1 MREAI
6 RPVRLGVLLGLFGL
20 VFGIGWAFWL
30 VLGHERIH
38 ASLEERAAAVERT
51 GVEAAVTGHAE
62 PSGQKPVLKTHS
74 HTHGGDG
81 HNNAVAT
88 GEMKAQESHG
98 AHKSPVM
105 ELAHTRLVR
114 GHLHAMGLGLAA
126 VLISLVVAGTSAK
139 NWLKTVASISTGLG
153 GLIYPLAWVIMGYRT
168 PSLGSDAAEASVM
181 TIAGPGVALV
191 LLGISIAAA
200 FLIKDMFSNQ

>member
-6 RPVRLGVLLGLFGL
+6 RPVRLGILLGLFGL

-38 ASLEERAAAVERT
+38 ASLEERAAAIERT

-74 HTHGGDG
+74 HTHGGEGHDNAAKRDG
-81 HNNAVAT
+81 ASAQK
-88 GEMKAQESHG
+88 GEHEN
-98 AHKSPVM
+98 PVM
-105 ELAHTRLVR
+105 ALAHTRLVR
-114 GHLHAMGLGLAA
+114 GHLHAMGLGLAT
-126 VLISLVVAGTSAK
+126 VVISLTMAHTSAK
-139 NWLKTVASISTGLG
+139 TWIKTIASISTGLG

-168 PSLGSDAAEASVM
+168 PSLGIDGAEASVT

-191 LLGISIAAA
+191 LLGIAAA
-200 FLIKDMFSNQ
+200 TALVLKDVFSNR

>member
-6 RPVRLGVLLGLFGL
+6 RPVRIGVLLGLFGL
-20 VFGIGWAFWL
+20 VFGIGWAIWL

-38 ASLEERAAAVERT
+38 ASLEERAAAIERT

-81 HNNAVAT
+81 HNNAAK
-88 GEMKAQESHG
+88 GDGASAQKGVHEN
-98 AHKSPVM
+98 PVM
-105 ELAHTRLVR
+105 ALAHTRLVR
-114 GHLHAMGLGLAA
+114 GHLHAMGLGLAT
-126 VLISLVVAGTSAK
+126 VVISLIMAHTSAK
-139 NWLKTVASISTGLG
+139 TWIKTIASISTGLG

-168 PSLGSDAAEASVM
+168 PSLGIDAAEASVT

-191 LLGISIAAA
+191 LLGIAAA
-200 FLIKDMFSNQ
+200 TAFLLKDMFSNR

>member
-6 RPVRLGVLLGLFGL
+6 RPVRLGILLGLFGL

-38 ASLEERAAAVERT
+38 ASLEERAAAVERADA
-51 GVEAAVTGHAE
+51 EAAVTGHSVPFE
-62 PSGQKPVLKTHS
+62 QKPVLKTHS

-81 HNNAVAT
+81 RNHAAK
-88 GEMKAQESHG
+88 GDGASAQKG
-98 AHKSPVM
+98 AHENPVM
-105 ELAHTRLVR
+105 ALAHTRLVR
-114 GHLHAMGLGLAA
+114 GHLHSMGLGLAA
-126 VLISLVVAGTSAK
+126 VVISLIMAHTSAK
-139 NWLKTVASISTGLG
+139 TWIKTIASISTGLG

-168 PSLGSDAAEASVM
+168 PSLGIDAAEASVT

-191 LLGISIAAA
+191 LLGVSLAVV
-200 FLIKDMFSNQ
+200 FLIKDIFSKQ